1 MIAKFQS
8 GASQIRDTT
17 PQGSLP
23 RMEFGR
29 EICSSL
35 ANAEQRETMLA
46 APRERERCLSS
57 RNGLGLAARPICS
70 CAFACVQRPNPS
82 RFVSRAVCKSCA

>member
-8 GASQIRDTT
+8 GASQIRDST

-29 EICSSL
+29 EIY
-35 ANAEQRETMLA
+35 
-46 APRERERCLSS
+46 
-57 RNGLGLAARPICS
+57 
-70 CAFACVQRPNPS
+70 
-82 RFVSRAVCKSCA
+82 